1 MRIIIK
7 GRQFKVD
14 NNLQVYI
21 EEKIL
26 KYQKFVI
33 EPAVC
38 EVVLADMGGKKGG
51 KDKEVRLTLTL
62 PQEKKPLYFCARTAD
77 FIGSIDLV
85 QEKLEKFLL
94 KYKETKKIGSQFP
107 TKYYQAKKEEERAGE
122 I

>member
-1 MRIIIK
+1 MKLIIK

-14 NNLQVYI
+14 DNLRTYI
-21 EEKIL
+21 EEKVL
-26 KYQKFVI
+26 KYQAFI
-33 EPAVC
+33 SEPAVC

-51 KDKEVRLTLTL
+51 QDKEVRLTLTL
-62 PQEKKPLYFCARTAD
+62 PKEKKPLYFCQRTAD

-94 KYKETKKIGSQFP
+94 KYKETKKIGTQFP